1 MSTAEK
7 KNDLITWLASIN
19 NSEILDQLDEIRKK
33 VTVENYQTLLEP
45 MSMKE
50 LEDSVSEA
58 EMDFKMGKYVSQEE
72 LLTFKKNKRKERF
85 MKFF

>member
-7 KNDLITWLASIN
+7 KIDLITWLASIN
-19 NSEILDQLDEIRKK
+19 DTEILDQLDEIRKK
-33 VTVENYQTLLEP
+33 VTVETYQDLLKP

-58 EMDFKMGKYVSQEE
+58 EVDFQTGKFISQEE
-72 LLTFKKNKRKERF
+72 LLRRIKDGKIL
-85 MKFF
+85 

>member
-50 LEDSVSEA
+50 LEDSVLEA